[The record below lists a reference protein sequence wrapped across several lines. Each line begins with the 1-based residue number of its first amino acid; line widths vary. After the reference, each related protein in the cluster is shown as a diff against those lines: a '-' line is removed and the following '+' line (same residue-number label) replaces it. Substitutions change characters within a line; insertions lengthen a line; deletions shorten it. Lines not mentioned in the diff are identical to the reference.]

1 MATAQDV
8 KAPRVGQRSR
18 SAGANSTRRDP
29 IRRLSRFVNE
39 EPLLLAFMA
48 GAVAARVVFWAVTNR
63 MFDDGLT
70 TITHARNV
78 PLGLGLVHHPGEGH
92 VHGFTSALGVL
103 IPLAGELIREGTGLL
118 AMRLASLVAVCMA
131 LAYARFLCRDL
142 RIAAFPTAFLL
153 AYLAFDQNMIFFG
166 MSGMETQVAVA
177 VLLAG
182 VYHVRRADFVAAG
195 VWLGLAPLVRP
206 EFVLWLAPALIYL
219 AYVNLRRA
227 AVSGGIATAIV
238 VPWVVFT
245 TLYYGSPIPNT
256 ILAKSNITPT
266 PSIVTDGSITPWF
279 NWLLAQLSGH
289 LVILLDHLQ
298 PLREV
303 WSTASTPIPPPVL
316 VAVAIG
322 VVYFFVLGL
331 IAVSRM
337 RDMWPAVAFLG
348 LFFAYRV
355 YFLPAI
361 NYYEWYLPPFLAVMM
376 IVVALGMQRMSVT
389 IPPAPRTAA
398 VVLGVAFAIHM
409 PFSFAVERQ
418 VQSIETQVRTNAA
431 LYLKAH
437 VQPGESVVSESA
449 GYVGFYSGV
458 KLYDYPGL
466 TSKVSVR
473 VLKALPPNERDIPH
487 LIAALKPDWVMLRP
501 WELGALTAEFPEVA
515 AEYQIQKV
523 FEYPSVPDSRL
534 DTWGGAQ
541 IGFAGYNVYDVDMKF
556 TILKRTATQ

>member
-1 MATAQDV
+1 
-8 KAPRVGQRSR
+8 
-18 SAGANSTRRDP
+18 
-29 IRRLSRFVNE
+29 
-39 EPLLLAFMA
+39 LLAFMA
-48 GAVAARVVFWAVTNR
+48 GAVAARIVFWAVTNR

-78 PLGLGLVHHPGEGH
+78 PLGLGLVHHVGEGP

-103 IPLAGELIREGTGLL
+103 IPLVGELIHEGSGMF
-118 AMRLASLVAVCMA
+118 AMRIGSLVAVCVA
-131 LAYARFLCRDL
+131 LAYARSLCRDL
-142 RIAAFPTAFLL
+142 HIGPFPTAFAL

-177 VLLAG
+177 ILLAG
-182 VYHVRRADFVAAG
+182 VYHVRRAEFVPAG
-195 VWLGLAPLVRP
+195 IWLGLAPLVRP
-206 EFVLWLAPALIYL
+206 EFVLWLAPALVYL
-219 AYVNLRRA
+219 AVVNVRRA
-227 AVSGGIATAIV
+227 ALSAGIAAAIV
-238 VPWVVFT
+238 APWVVFT

-256 ILAKSNITPT
+256 ILAKSNINPT
-266 PSIVTDGSITPWF
+266 PSILTGGSITPWF
-279 NWLLAQLSGH
+279 NWLLSQFSGH
-289 LVILLDHLQ
+289 LVILLEHLQ
-298 PLREV
+298 PFREV
-303 WSTASTPIPPPVL
+303 WSTASTPIPSPVL

-322 VVYFFVLGL
+322 AVYFFVLGL
-331 IAVSRM
+331 IAASRM

-389 IPPAPRTAA
+389 IPAAPKTAA
-398 VVLGVAFAIHM
+398 VVLALAFAIHM
-409 PFSFAVERQ
+409 PFSFVVEGK
-418 VQSIETQVRTNAA
+418 VQSIEDQVRTNAA

-473 VLKALPPNERDIPH
+473 ALKALPPNERDIPH

-501 WELGALTAEFPEVA
+501 WELGSLTAEFPDVA
-515 AEYQIQKV
+515 AEYQVQKV
-523 FEYPSVPDSRL
+523 FAYPSVPDSRL

-541 IGFAGYNVYDVDMKF
+541 VGFAGYDVYNVDMKF